1 MISVL
6 TTVSTIIGTLLLA
19 PLLAGFV
26 VGADRK
32 LSARLQGRT
41 GPSILQPFY
50 DILKLFGKEKLVVN
64 TLQMLFVW
72 LHLFFAVMAVLL
84 FVLGRD
90 LIIIIFL
97 TALGGICLVLGAMSS
112 GSPYSQV
119 GSQREIMQMSAYEP
133 ILLLLAVA
141 CYMVTGGLSVQEI
154 SSFGKPLLVELPL
167 FFVAMLLVI
176 AIKMKK
182 SPFDISASRYNHQE
196 IVRGVLT
203 EYSGPYL
210 AMIELASLYE
220 LALLLGFLGMFWA
233 TNIWVA
239 VVLVA
244 LVILLEVLIDNTQAR
259 MSWQWMMKVCWIGG
273 ISLSVLNLAWLYF

>member
-1 MISVL
+1 MIGAL
-6 TTVSTIIGTLLLA
+6 TTVSTIIAALLLA
-19 PLLAGFV
+19 PLFAGLI

-41 GPSILQPFY
+41 GPPLFQPFY
-50 DILKLFGKEKLVVN
+50 DIVKLFGKERLVVN
-64 TLQMLFVW
+64 PLQILFIW
-72 LHLFFAVMAVLL
+72 LHLFFAVLALVL
-84 FVLGRD
+84 FVMGRD

-112 GSPYSQV
+112 NSPYSQV

-141 CYMVTGGLSVQEI
+141 SYMVTGGLSVQEI

-182 SPFDISASRYNHQE
+182 SPLDISASRYCHQE

-203 EYSGPYL
+203 EYSGPLL

-220 LALLLGFLGMFWA
+220 LALLLGILGMFWA

-239 VVLVA
+239 VLIVAAVLV
-244 LVILLEVLIDNTQAR
+244 LEILIDNTHAR